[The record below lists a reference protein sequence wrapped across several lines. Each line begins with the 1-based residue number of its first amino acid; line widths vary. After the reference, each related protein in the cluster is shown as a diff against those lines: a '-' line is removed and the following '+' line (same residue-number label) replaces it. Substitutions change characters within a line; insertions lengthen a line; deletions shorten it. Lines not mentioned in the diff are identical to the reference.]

1 MTKWQIIKIILW
13 ETNRI
18 NLLWVLTL
26 NHLTIMNRATT
37 ILDKIKNAPALD
49 FGIIFST
56 SIELFKK
63 TWVQG
68 FLLQIF
74 TFVVML
80 PLIIIL
86 YIPLITMAIAQAK
99 TGSADSNM
107 YGDFFAGLSILY
119 ILFIFVGILVLGAVQ
134 VALQS
139 AFFKIMKRLDH
150 GETVVTSD
158 FFYFIK
164 GKYLTKALMLT
175 LVSVLIAIPAV
186 LLCYVPLL
194 YVMVP
199 MSFFTMI
206 FAFNPELNVGDI
218 VKLSFSIGNKKWL
231 LIFGLIFVSSLAS
244 QFVGLLLCGV
254 GVLFTTAFVHHPVY
268 LIYKDVIGFDNTT
281 EIDSIGDSEV

>member
-1 MTKWQIIKIILW
+1 MDTTSTLLEKIR
-13 ETNRI
+13 NSR
-18 NLLWVLTL
+18 
-26 NHLTIMNRATT
+26 
-37 ILDKIKNAPALD
+37 ALD
-49 FGIIFST
+49 FGIIFSA

-86 YIPLITMAIAQAK
+86 YIPLITMALAQAN
-99 TGSADSNM
+99 TGYTDSNM
-107 YGDFFAGLSILY
+107 YAEFFGGLSILY
-119 ILFIFVGILVLGAVQ
+119 ILFLFVGILVLGAVQ
-134 VALQS
+134 VALQA

-150 GETVVTSD
+150 DETVATSD

-164 GKYLTKALMLT
+164 GKYLSKALMLT
-175 LVSVLIAIPAV
+175 LVSVLIAIPSA
-186 LLCYVPLL
+186 LLCYIPLI

-206 FAFNPELNVGDI
+206 FAFNPELSVGDI
-218 VKLSFSIGNKKWL
+218 VKVSFSIGNKKWL
-231 LIFGLIFVSSLAS
+231 LIFGLIFVSSLLS

-254 GVLFTTAFVHHPVY
+254 GVLFTAAFVYHPVY

-281 EIDSIGDSEV
+281 EIDSIGDSEA